1 MKALLAAVVSA
12 LSLVGASGLA
22 HAADTTVGD
31 CHVGA
36 YRMGDGSVTVVGP
49 STGDTLRWRR
59 VDGTTGALHRQADG
73 SWTSTL
79 GWTDR
84 PDGKVVRFSDCAK
97 GDIDLAGRHGH
108 RVEFE
113 VRDTTFK
120 SGPLTL
126 AGRLV
131 LPKGVGRVPIVVLVH
146 GSENYSGRDIYPQQ
160 WMLPASGVGVFV
172 YDKRG
177 TGHSQGKYTQDFDV
191 LANDAVAAMGE
202 ARRLAGPRA
211 GRVGFQGG
219 SQGGW
224 VAPLAASRTHAD
236 FVVVGFGLLVDALE
250 EDREE
255 IALEMKLKGD
265 SDVDIARALELSD
278 AAAVIVTSHLRQGY
292 EAFDALRTKYRNEP
306 WYKHV
311 HGNYLG
317 DLLPLSREEM
327 QAKAADLDVGTT
339 WRDDGMASQRKLNI
353 PELWEIG
360 ADDLAAPSAETS
372 RRLKALIAQGKPIT
386 VALFPHAEHGI
397 YNFETK
403 PDGTRVDTRSAEGY
417 YQAWIDFVRD
427 GRLHGGYGAA
437 TVIRPRARSGSRLKP
452 INTSR

>member
-1 MKALLAAVVSA
+1 MGPRA
-12 LSLVGASGLA
+12 SL
-22 HAADTTVGD
+22 HK
-31 CHVGA
+31 
-36 YRMGDGSVTVVGP
+36 
-49 STGDTLRWRR
+49 
-59 VDGTTGALHRQADG
+59 QADG
-73 SWTSTL
+73 SWSSTL

-84 PDGKVVRFSDCAK
+84 PDGKVVRFSDCAR
-97 GDIDLAGRHGH
+97 GDIDFAGKHG
-108 RVEFE
+108 RRIAFD
-113 VRDTTFK
+113 VRETTFK
-120 SGPLTL
+120 SGALTL

-131 LPKGVGRVPIVVLVH
+131 LPKGPGRAPIVVMVH

-160 WMLPASGVGVFV
+160 WMLPANGVGVFV

-177 TGHSQGKYTQDFDV
+177 TGHSEGKYTQDFDV
-191 LANDAVAAMGE
+191 LATDAVAAMGE
-202 ARRLAGPRA
+202 ARRLAGSRA
-211 GRVGFQGG
+211 GRVGFAGG

-224 VAPLAASRTHAD
+224 VAPLAASRTRAD

-265 SDVDIARALELSD
+265 SDADIAHALELSD
-278 AAAVIVTSHLRQGY
+278 AASVIVTSHLQKGY
-292 EAFDALRTKYRNEP
+292 EAFDALRVKYRDAP

-317 DLLPLSREEM
+317 DLLPLSREQM
-327 QAKAADLDVGTT
+327 QAKAAELDVGTT
-339 WRDDGMASQRKLNI
+339 WRDDGLATQRKLDI

-360 ADDLAAPSAETS
+360 TDDLAAPSAETL

-403 PDGTRVDTRSAEGY
+403 PDGTRVDTRNAEGY

-427 GRLHGGYGAA
+427 GRLHGRYGQA
-437 TVIRPRARSGSRLKP
+437 TITRPRNRRTTP
-452 INTSR
+452 

>member
-1 MKALLAAVVSA
+1 MKSLLAFVAAFTLLDATGSA
-12 LSLVGASGLA
+12 ATAAS
-22 HAADTTVGD
+22 TVGD
-31 CHVGA
+31 CHIGA

-49 STGDTLRWRR
+49 STGDTMRWRR
-59 VDGTTGALHRQADG
+59 VDGTTGALHRSANGD
-73 SWTSTL
+73 WTSTL
-79 GWTDR
+79 GWTER
-84 PDGKVVRFSDCAK
+84 PDGKIVRFSDCAQA
-97 GDIDLAGRHGH
+97 DLDFNGQAGH
-108 RVEFE
+108 RIAFDTK
-113 VRDTTFK
+113 DTTFK

-131 LPKGVGRVPIVVLVH
+131 LPKGGGRVPIVVLVH

-160 WMLPASGVGVFV
+160 WMLPAEGVGVFV

-177 TGHSQGKYTQDFDV
+177 TGHSEGKYTQDFDT

-202 ARRLAGPRA
+202 ARRLAGSRA
-211 GRVGFQGG
+211 SRVGFAGG

-224 VAPLAASRTHAD
+224 VAPLAASRTRAD
-236 FVVVGFGLLVDALE
+236 FVVVGFGLLINALE

-265 SDVDIARALELSD
+265 SDEDIKHALELSD
-278 AAAVIVTSHLRQGY
+278 AAAVIVTSHLQNGY
-292 EAFDALRTKYRNEP
+292 EAFDALRTKYRDAP

-327 QAKAADLDVGTT
+327 QAKAAELDVNTT
-339 WRDDGMASQRKLNI
+339 WRDDGMATQRKLHI

-360 ADDLAAPSAETS
+360 ADDLAAPSAVTE
-372 RRLKALIAQGKPIT
+372 RRLKAFIAQGKPIT
-386 VALFPHAEHGI
+386 IARFPHAEHGI
-397 YNFETK
+397 YNFEVK
-403 PDGTRVDTRSAEGY
+403 PDGTRVDTRNAEGY

-427 GRLHGGYGAA
+427 GALHGRYGEA
-437 TVIRPRARSGSRLKP
+437 TVTRPKVFAKY
-452 INTSR
+452 